1 MCSRCLLFAIEIG
14 HGKEGCDHEFSTVMP
29 SFFVFFFKIYNNNP
43 CYSEFDM
50 ASSNVLVIIKQQ
62 QNFFFQGQMGMRIK
76 RGNPRE
82 QIFAMNVKRNFS
94 LHMRHCGR

>member
-29 SFFVFFFKIYNNNP
+29 SFFVFFFNIYNNNP

-62 QNFFFQGQMGMRIK
+62 QNFFFFRANGYENKKGK
-76 RGNPRE
+76 
-82 QIFAMNVKRNFS
+82 S
-94 LHMRHCGR
+94 